1 MMMKED
7 SDFLTKKKLFVLVM
21 DIVAGLLFRSFY
33 VVVVVVVVV
42 VVFQISSQRNKSIDN
57 SRILLIETC
66 RTINNIEITFWIK

>member
-33 VVVVVVVVV
+33 VVVVVVV